1 MVVFIYQ
8 VNTDSPLSILFRLEF
23 NTKMKLSLLLPFLAD
38 GRVYR
43 PKTCVKKGDALAE
56 MRRAAAEMGWQM
68 VQSNID
74 ENTVVSPLSIAGALH
89 MLAAGS
95 RFVLI

>member
-1 MVVFIYQ
+1 
-8 VNTDSPLSILFRLEF
+8 
-23 NTKMKLSLLLPFLAD
+23 MKLSLLLPFFVD

-43 PKTCVKKGDALAE
+43 PKTCVRKGDALAE

-68 VQSNID
+68 VKENLD
-74 ENTVVSPLSIAGALH
+74 ENTVVSPLSIVGALH

-95 RFVLI
+95 R